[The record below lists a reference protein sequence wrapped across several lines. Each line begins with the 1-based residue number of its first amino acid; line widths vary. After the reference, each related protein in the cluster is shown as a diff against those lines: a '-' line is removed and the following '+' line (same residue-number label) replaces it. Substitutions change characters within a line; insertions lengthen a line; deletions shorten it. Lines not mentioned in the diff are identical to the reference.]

1 MARNSAFGM
10 RVAIVTDWLN
20 SFGGAE
26 RVLMELHRLFPD
38 APLFTSVHDSDGLP
52 AQFSDWDVRTTFL
65 QRIPFARRRHR
76 WLLPLMPLAFESLD
90 LRGYDLVISSSSA
103 CAKGVI
109 VDPGTTHLC
118 YCHTP
123 CRYIWDLYHDYVG
136 SSARAV
142 LAAPIAHWLR
152 LWDRTSSDRVDRFVA
167 NSRFVADRI
176 ARHYRRPAEV
186 IHPPVDVQRF
196 RLHFG
201 PANEYYLVVSRLV
214 SYKRI
219 DLAVKAAT
227 RMGRP
232 LLVVGE
238 GPEEGRLRALA
249 GPTVQFLGW
258 QDDGEVTRLMEGARA
273 VLFPGLEDFG
283 IVPVE
288 AQAAG
293 RPVIAYGRGG
303 ATETV
308 TDGVTGVHFHEQ
320 TPDALVAAIERFEDE
335 RFDPVGCRRNAE
347 RFSADAFRE
356 RIQDAI
362 ERAVAAPTL
371 HPFPDEADALR
382 ESA

>member
-1 MARNSAFGM
+1 MAYAHASGM

-38 APLFTSVHDSDGLP
+38 APIYTSVHDPEGLP
-52 AQFSDWDVRTTFL
+52 DELGAWDVRTSFL

-76 WLLPLMPLAFESLD
+76 WLLPVMPLAFESLD

-136 SSARAV
+136 GPARAL
-142 LAAPIAHWLR
+142 LAAPVAHWLR
-152 LWDRTSSDRVDRFVA
+152 MWDRLSSDRVDRFVA

-176 ARHYRRPAEV
+176 ERHYRRTAEV
-186 IHPPVDVQRF
+186 IHPPVDVHRF
-196 RLHFG
+196 RLHLG
-201 PANEYYLVVSRLV
+201 PADGYYLVVSRLV

-219 DLAVKAAT
+219 DLAVAAAT
-227 RMGRP
+227 RMNRS
-232 LLVVGE
+232 LLVVGR
-238 GPEEGRLRALA
+238 GPEEARLRAMA
-249 GPTVQFLGW
+249 GPTVRFLGW
-258 QDDGEVTRLMEGARA
+258 QEDEDVTRLYEGARA
-273 VLFPGLEDFG
+273 LVFPGLEDFG

-308 TDGVTGVHFHEQ
+308 ADGVTGVHFDHQ
-320 TPDALVAAIERFEDE
+320 TPDALVTAIERFENE
-335 RFDPVGCRRNAE
+335 RFDPVRCRRNAE
-347 RFSADAFRE
+347 RFSAETFRSRMQAAVDRALASPGLEPLTDA
-356 RIQDAI
+356 
-362 ERAVAAPTL
+362 PG
-371 HPFPDEADALR
+371 ALR